1 MSSRQHHVRLDGL
14 YRRCAC
20 GALGKRDHYR
30 PTCSKCRAPPAFQ
43 GHANLTAVSARY
55 LAAVEAT
62 TADQLRRMAA
72 ASALDVPAL
81 VSEVDRLTW
90 MLVRTR
96 LRYANLA
103 AAARAAFAADA
114 DGDPDP
120 WAYLRDELD
129 HPSPQDL
136 WLPRGLGDHTR
147 NELSRDEGSG

>member
-1 MSSRQHHVRLDGL
+1 MTSDDPGRSQLTDGWHL
-14 YRRCAC
+14 TVPDPARSVAH
-20 GALGKRDHYR
+20 LL
-30 PTCSKCRAPPAFQ
+30 PPALQ
-43 GHANLTAVSARY
+43 GHVNLTAVSARY

-62 TADQLRRMAA
+62 TADQLRRTAA

-103 AAARAAFAADA
+103 AAARAALAADA